1 MGKYGSFEERCLLDA
16 LKYKNKNSRVLNVK
30 IAVKFQVKYF
40 KLWACI
46 RGIPLANIKE
56 GQNANLSL
64 AQNNA
69 LKFYIDYLISI
80 DHQANKK
87 HIVFAENAILKA
99 AEVIQKTSL
108 NNQWVRC

>member
-1 MGKYGSFEERCLLDA
+1 MSKYGSFEERCLLDA
-16 LKYKNKNSRVLNVK
+16 LKYKNKNSRVLNV
-30 IAVKFQVKYF
+30 
-40 KLWACI
+40 
-46 RGIPLANIKE
+46 IKE

-64 AQNNA
+64 TQNNT

-108 NNQWVRC
+108 NNQ